1 MHGRDNSKHYQKEME
16 LEFFITKIINIKSS
30 ISNPNYDEGFQYLY
44 KSKDRYFSM
53 EGCGIF
59 SNWPVCVSS
68 DRECL
73 LSGHGELHY
82 RNGDP
87 INSMLLAIS
96 SATTNS
102 MSQVSKKTFI
112 NISVGRTI
120 DR

>member
-1 MHGRDNSKHYQKEME
+1 MMKASNTC
-16 LEFFITKIINIKSS
+16 TKVRIV
-30 ISNPNYDEGFQYLY
+30 ISQL
-44 KSKDRYFSM
+44 

-59 SNWPVCVSS
+59 SNGHVCVSS

-102 MSQVSKKTFI
+102 LSQVSKKTFI

>member
-30 ISNPNYDEGFQYLY
+30 ISNPTCTKVRIVISQL
-44 KSKDRYFSM
+44 

-102 MSQVSKKTFI
+102 LSQVSKKTFI